1 MKGFNQNIKRGYGMI
16 REILYVY
23 TVYQERSFTKAAE
36 KLFISQPALSSMV
49 KKVENEIN
57 TAIFDR
63 STNPI
68 SLTREGEYYIESI
81 EKIMGIVAEME
92 SHFSINKDMSQ
103 NRLVFGG
110 SAFFCAYVLAPF
122 TEAFKEK
129 YPNAS
134 INLVEGKNK
143 DMIEGLEA
151 GRIDFA
157 LEVDDMRRDSLSY
170 LDWDEEKIILAVPA
184 RFKVNESLKAFRL
197 TTEDIISRRY
207 MREDILPVSLSLF
220 KEEKFIFLRE
230 GNDSYTRGMEMC
242 KKAGYSPKITMV
254 VDSLMTAYHLAV
266 EGNGMA
272 FIRGTLPQYI
282 EDNHKIFFYK
292 IDDVLASR
300 MVRLYYRKAPHLK
313 QISKVFMDYVRI
325 SKSF

>member
-1 MKGFNQNIKRGYGMI
+1 MI

-68 SLTREGEYYIESI
+68 SLTSEGEFYIESI
-81 EKIMGIVAEME
+81 EKIMVIVADIE
-92 SHFSINKDMSQ
+92 SHFNISKDKSQ

-110 SAFFCAYVLAPF
+110 SAFFCVYVLAPF
-122 TEAFKEK
+122 TEEFKKK
-129 YPNAS
+129 YSSAS
-134 INLVEGKNK
+134 INFVEEKNK
-143 DMIEGLEA
+143 DIVEGLED

-157 LEVDDMRRDSLSY
+157 LEVDDMRRNSLSY
-170 LDWDEEKIILAVPA
+170 LNWDDEKIIMAVPA
-184 RFKVNESLKAFRL
+184 KFEINESLKAFRL
-197 TTEDIISRRY
+197 TTEDIISKRY
-207 MREDILPVSLSLF
+207 LQEAVQPVRLSLF
-220 KEEKFIFLRE
+220 RNEKFIFLRE
-230 GNDSYTRGMEMC
+230 GNDSHTRGMEMC
-242 KKAGYSPKITMV
+242 RKAGYSPNIAMV

-266 EGNGMA
+266 EGNGIA
-272 FIRGTLPQYI
+272 FIRSSLPQYI

-300 MVRLYYRKAPHLK
+300 MIRLYYRKSHQLK
-313 QISKVFMDYVRI
+313 QLSKVFLDYTEKQR
-325 SKSF
+325 SN

>member
-1 MKGFNQNIKRGYGMI
+1 MI

-68 SLTREGEYYIESI
+68 SLTRDGEYYIESI
-81 EKIMGIVAEME
+81 EKIMAIVADME
-92 SHFSINKDMSQ
+92 SHFNISKDLSQ

-129 YPNAS
+129 YPSAS
-134 INLVEGKNK
+134 INFVEGKNK
-143 DMIEGLEA
+143 DMVEGLED

-157 LEVDDMRRDSLSY
+157 LEVDDMRRNSLSY
-170 LDWDEEKIILAVPA
+170 IDWDEEKIIMAVPA
-184 RFKVNESLKAFRL
+184 KFEINDRLKAFRL
-197 TTEDIISRRY
+197 TTEDINRKSY
-207 MREDILPVSLSLF
+207 LQEDVRSVSLSLF
-220 KEEKFIFLRE
+220 RDEKFIFLRE
-230 GNDSYTRGMEMC
+230 GNDSYARGMEMC
-242 KKAGYSPKITMV
+242 RKAGYSPKISMV

-266 EGNGMA
+266 EGNGIT
-272 FIRGTLPQYI
+272 FIRSSLPQYI

-300 MVRLYYRKAPHLK
+300 MIRLYYRKSPHLK
-313 QISKVFMDYVRI
+313 QVSKVFLDYAGSQR
-325 SKSF
+325 SL